1 MDDKRLLLLWVF
13 LFAPLSKERSSPKR
27 AELHPLPRFN
37 RLYSTTS
44 FRFSCSTSAVAN
56 GGGGCGVS
64 TTKKQDGTKEG
75 QTNSKCINNGGSE
88 KLICKFASKSN
99 LRWSSHPRMWRMEWT
114 LCYESYSNSNW
125 MPNYKIIAQSKQMP
139 WKSLWADSWWLD

>member
-1 MDDKRLLLLWVF
+1 MDDKRLLLWVF

-56 GGGGCGVS
+56 GGGNAVS
-64 TTKKQDGTKEG
+64 PQQKNRTAQKKAR
-75 QTNSKCINNGGSE
+75 QTANALTMGALKS
-88 KLICKFASKSN
+88 LFASLLLKAICVGVHTLVCDAWN
-99 LRWSSHPRMWRMEWT
+99 G

-139 WKSLWADSWWLD
+139 WKSL

>member
-1 MDDKRLLLLWVF
+1 MDDKRLLLWVF

-56 GGGGCGVS
+56 GGGGDAVS
-64 TTKKQDGTKEG
+64 PQQKNRTAQKKAR
-75 QTNSKCINNGGSE
+75 QTANALTMGALKS
-88 KLICKFASKSN
+88 LFASLLLKAICVGVHTLVCDAWHGLSVTKAIQTATGCQIIRL
-99 LRWSSHPRMWRMEWT
+99 LRRANKCHGSPSELTHGG
-114 LCYESYSNSNW
+114 
-125 MPNYKIIAQSKQMP
+125 
-139 WKSLWADSWWLD
+139 